1 MNKLFSFILIAFSI
15 IILGCN
21 NDNKYS
27 NETYIKADSLWVEN
41 KGEIGDFLD
50 GVVTH
55 DIEFLAQQHIE
66 GKVKNVDK
74 KVMIEVMDELNN
86 GKIVQIKF
94 LQGRYK
100 NKTGY
105 TLSEWIKDEEEE
117 RERKIALENER
128 MEAEKQYAEQISEA
142 EKKRYDLLVKN
153 GVQFNFNPV
162 ENTSSTYRKISGTTN
177 LPDGTKLRII
187 ISNIDRTTTVKN
199 GNFSVLFER
208 TVVTVGEHDFSI
220 KTLDKSLQ
228 PANVKLTDENIVSNG
243 RDSILGKRIY
253 LDKINVK

>member
-1 MNKLFSFILIAFSI
+1 MNQVLSFILIIFSI
-15 IILGCN
+15 IVLGCSN
-21 NDNKYS
+21 NDKYS
-27 NETYIKADSLWVEN
+27 DETYVKTDSLWVEN
-41 KGEIGDFLD
+41 KGEIEDFLD
-50 GVVTH
+50 GIYTH
-55 DIEFLAQQHIE
+55 DVEFLTQQHIE
-66 GKVKNVDK
+66 GKVKSVDNEVK
-74 KVMIEVMDELNN
+74 IEVINELNN
-86 GKIVQIKF
+86 GQIVQIRF

-100 NKTGY
+100 NKIGY
-105 TLSEWIKDEEEE
+105 TLSEWIKDEKEE
-117 RERKIALENER
+117 RERKTALENER

-142 EKKRYDLLVKN
+142 EKQRYDLLVKN

-162 ENTSSTYRKISGTTN
+162 ENTSSTYRKVSGTTN

-187 ISNIDRTTTVKN
+187 ISNVDRTTTVKN

-208 TVVTVGEHDFSI
+208 TVVPVGEHDFSI

-228 PANVKLTDENIVSNG
+228 PSNVKLTDENIVSNG